1 MFKLKQRPSA
11 AFLVAMLAL
20 VISLA
25 GTSYAAVQL
34 SPNSVKS
41 IHIKAG
47 QVKTS
52 DLGNNA
58 VTGNKVKN
66 GTLGVADLTPAAG
79 RVQRALRGGE
89 TMRGTFLAAGADTT
103 GGYIGTGITFPMR
116 LPGNFDKGNVE
127 YLLAGD
133 PGTANCPGVGAA
145 APGWVCF
152 YEQQNSSAT
161 LCCIYDED
169 YSSLAVGTFGTRM
182 YWTVSGSNYVDGNW
196 AITAP

>member
-1 MFKLKQRPSA
+1 MSNLKKRPSPT
-11 AFLVAMLAL
+11 FLVAMLAL
-20 VISLA
+20 MISLA

-58 VTGNKVKN
+58 VTGKKVKN

-79 RVQRALRGGE
+79 RVQRALRSGE

-103 GGYIGTGITFPMR
+103 GGYIGTSITFPMR

-127 YLLAGD
+127 YILEGD
-133 PGTANCPGVGAA
+133 PGTTNCPGVGVA
-145 APGWVCF
+145 APGWACF
-152 YEQQNSSAT
+152 YEGQNSNAT
-161 LCCIYDED
+161 LCCIYDEG
-169 YSSLAVGTFGTRM
+169 YANYAVGTFGTRM
-182 YWTVSGSNYVDGNW
+182 YWTVTNSNYVDGNW